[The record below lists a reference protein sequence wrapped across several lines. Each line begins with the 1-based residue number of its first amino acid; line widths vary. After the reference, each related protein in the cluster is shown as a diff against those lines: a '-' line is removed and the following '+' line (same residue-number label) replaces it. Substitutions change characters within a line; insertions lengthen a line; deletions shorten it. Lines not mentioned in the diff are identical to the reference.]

1 MSLTE
6 DAETAETTLRVCTLG
21 RFRALDHTQE
31 LHLGGRQQRA
41 VLAILVTHDG
51 ADVSLGRIAEGLWG
65 EHVPRGYQQTL
76 QTYISHLRA
85 ALNSARA
92 LLVTNAN
99 GYALRLQT
107 SQVDATVFRRET
119 EAGVELLDAGS
130 YDDAR
135 ARLSAALSLWDGEV
149 LADLAEFPFVESYAD
164 PLDQLRLTAL
174 EALLH
179 ARLELGEHEGVA
191 IDAESLI
198 AEHPLRE
205 RAYLLRML
213 ALYRAGRQADALATY
228 HRLRTVLDEE
238 LGVEPGP
245 DAQELQQ
252 AILRQDPQLRPPPR
266 ASARTTG
273 GQDREQKHPPH
284 RRRRVLLGAIAAVA
298 VVAGSLAVYGTTH
311 WHNDTLSAV
320 PANAV
325 ALLAS
330 DGTLRDAVPIGAPPT
345 ALAYGAGSLWV
356 ASSTQDR
363 VYRIDPKHRSV
374 QPIAVGGSPV
384 SIAVTDRDAWV
395 VNSADG
401 TVSRISTKTD
411 TLVGAP
417 ISVGVLPRA
426 IAVGPSGVWV
436 ANVSDATVQRINPTT
451 DTVDLTVDVGGASS
465 ALAVTPHAVYVAD
478 EQQRT
483 VTQLDPRTGERIG
496 AAITTGSGPSALA
509 VTPGSLWVV
518 NAGDQTVERIGLT
531 TGAVS
536 ATIPVG
542 DGADG
547 IAVHGGRIWVSTQ
560 YDGTVSEIDAT
571 TNTLVHRRSIGA
583 LPTALAA
590 GSNGVWTA
598 AGALDQS
605 VHIGGTLRVLDSYL
619 PGHISLDPSSMYEQ
633 SRTYWAFHLVYDG
646 LVSFQYSQGAN
657 GLSVVPDLAT
667 SLPQP
672 SDGGKT
678 YAFTVRPGVLFSTGV
693 ELTASDIKRGVFR
706 DLTIDPGWAGS
717 SRILGASACVA
728 RPKRCNID
736 KGVVVDDTMRSIV
749 FHLSEPDPEFLNK
762 LTYFGMAVAPGA
774 PATEAKSPLPGTGPY
789 EIASYS
795 KDGVLALT
803 RNPHFRQ
810 WSFAAQPGAYADRIQ
825 FSTQSTTEQRL
836 RAVEDGR
843 GDVVTLIENDDAAPV
858 AQFARNYPAQFVQFF
873 APGVQF
879 WLFNTSQPPFND
891 VRVRQAVNYAI
902 DRNRIVDI
910 LGGSAF
916 ASVTCQ
922 MLPPHFPAWRPYCP
936 YSAGGTNA
944 TYSGPDPQKAT
955 RLIAQARVRGALVTL
970 IGSSSGNADER
981 VTAYLASV
989 LKNLGLKVRFAKPY
1003 TDNTSIFNT
1012 IQNGEHWQ
1020 FVYAPNWYADY
1031 PGASDFYFSL
1041 VSCHQFFGALTSNQL
1056 YCNKALDAAAHRA
1069 LDAQSSDPA
1078 AARTQWQQIDHN
1090 VTDAAPAAFLYNPIR
1105 SVFVSAR
1112 VRNLQTS
1119 PQWGPLL
1126 SQIWVK

>member
-6 DAETAETTLRVCTLG
+6 DAETAESTLRVCTLG

-51 ADVSLGRIAEGLWG
+51 SDVSLGRIAEGLWG
-65 EHVPRGYQQTL
+65 ERIPPGYQQTI

-85 ALNSARA
+85 ALNSSRT

-99 GYALRLQT
+99 GYALRLQ
-107 SQVDATVFRRET
+107 SSHVDATVFRRET
-119 EAGVELLDAGS
+119 QTGIELLDAGS
-130 YDDAR
+130 YEDAR
-135 ARLSAALSLWDGEV
+135 AHLSAALSLWDGEV
-149 LADLAEFPFVESYAD
+149 LADLAEFPFVESFAD

-174 EALLH
+174 EALLQ

-205 RAYLLRML
+205 RAYSLRML

-228 HRLRTVLDEE
+228 QRLRTVLDEE

-245 DAQELQQ
+245 DARELQQ
-252 AILRQDPQLRPPPR
+252 AILRQDPQLRPPSR
-266 ASARTTG
+266 ASASTIGVRG
-273 GQDREQKHPPH
+273 RRQKHPPH
-284 RRRRVLLGAIAAVA
+284 RRPRLLLGAIAAVA
-298 VVAGSLAVYGTTH
+298 VIAGSLAAYGTTH
-311 WHNDTLSAV
+311 WHTATLSVV
-320 PANAV
+320 PADSV
-325 ALLAS
+325 ALLRS
-330 DGTLRDAVPIGAPPT
+330 DGTVRAAVPIGEPPT
-345 ALAYGAGSLWV
+345 ALAYGAGSLWAV
-356 ASSTQDR
+356 SSTQDR
-363 VYRIDPKHRSV
+363 VYRIDPKHRFV
-374 QPIAVGGSPV
+374 EPIAVGGSPV
-384 SIAVTDRDAWV
+384 SIAVTNQDAWV

-417 ISVGVLPRA
+417 ITVGVLPRA

-436 ANVSDATVQRINPTT
+436 ANVSDATVQRINPET

-465 ALAVTPHAVYVAD
+465 ALAVTSHAVYVAD

-483 VTQLDPRTGERIG
+483 VTRLDPRTGEQIG
-496 AAITTGSGPSALA
+496 APIATGSGPSALA
-509 VTPGSLWVV
+509 ATPDALWVV
-518 NAGDQTVERIGLT
+518 DSGDQTVQRIGLT

-547 IAVHGGRIWVSTQ
+547 IAVNDGRIWVSTR
-560 YDGTVSEIDAT
+560 YDGAVSEIDPT

-583 LPTALAA
+583 SPTALAA
-590 GSNGVWTA
+590 GGNGVWAA
-598 AGALDQS
+598 AGALNQS
-605 VHIGGTLRVLDSYL
+605 AHDGGTLRVVDGAL
-619 PGHISLDPSSMYEQ
+619 PGHISLDPSSMYIQ

-646 LVSFQYSQGAN
+646 LVSFQYSDGAN
-657 GLSVVPDLAT
+657 GLSLVPDLAT

-678 YAFTVRPGVLFSTGV
+678 YAFTVRPDVLFSTGE
-693 ELTASDIKRGVFR
+693 ELTASDIKRGVYR
-706 DLTIDPGWAGS
+706 DLTIDPTWAGS
-717 SRILGASACVA
+717 SHILGAAACVA
-728 RPKRCNID
+728 HPRICNID
-736 KGVVVDDTMRSIV
+736 KGVVVNDTMRSIV

-774 PATEAKSPLPGTGPY
+774 PVAEAKSPLPGTGPY

-795 KDGVLALT
+795 KGGVLALT
-803 RNPHFRQ
+803 RNPYFRQ

-836 RAVEDGR
+836 RAVADGR
-843 GDVVTLIENDDAAPV
+843 GDVVTLIESDDAAPV
-858 AQFARNYPAQFVQFF
+858 AQFERNYPAQFVPFYE
-873 APGVQF
+873 PGVQF
-879 WLFNTSQPPFND
+879 WLFNTTTPPFND
-891 VRVRQAVNYAI
+891 VRARQAVNYAI

-910 LGGSAF
+910 LGGPAF

-936 YSAGGTNA
+936 YSAGGSEAAYT
-944 TYSGPDPQKAT
+944 GPDLQKAR
-955 RLIAQARVRGALVTL
+955 RLIAQAGARGTLLTL
-970 IGSSSGNADER
+970 IGSSSRNADKR
-981 VTAYLASV
+981 ITAYLAST
-989 LKNLGLKVRFAKPY
+989 LTNIGLKVRFATPY

-1012 IQNGEHWQ
+1012 IQKGERWQ
-1020 FVYAPNWYADY
+1020 FAYAGFWWDDY

-1041 VSCHQFFGALTSNQL
+1041 VSCHQFVGALTSNQL
-1056 YCNKALDAAAHRA
+1056 YCNKALDAAAQRA
-1069 LDAQSSDPA
+1069 LDTQSTDPA
-1078 AARTQWQQIDHN
+1078 AARTQWQQIDRA

-1105 SVFVSAR
+1105 SVFVSSR